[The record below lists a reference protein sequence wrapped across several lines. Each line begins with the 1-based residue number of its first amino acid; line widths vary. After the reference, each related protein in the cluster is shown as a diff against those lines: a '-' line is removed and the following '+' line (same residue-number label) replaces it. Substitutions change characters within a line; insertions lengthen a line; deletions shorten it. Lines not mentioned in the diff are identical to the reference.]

1 MEKPLFE
8 KSKKAYA
15 KPYKNKGQMEE
26 IWSKN
31 GKWPPKSLK
40 KHCLHKVFASRFR
53 KAKIP
58 YKTNGKSIILELKT
72 ENGVQNHQKS
82 IRFFTINHMA
92 VRHVAKPYKT
102 NGN

>member
-8 KSKKAYA
+8 KSKKASA

-40 KHCLHKVFASRFR
+40 KHCLEKVFASPIC
-53 KAKIP
+53 KVKKP
-58 YKTNGKSIILELKT
+58 YKTNGKT
-72 ENGVQNHQKS
+72 T
-82 IRFFTINHMA
+82 F
-92 VRHVAKPYKT
+92 
-102 NGN
+102 